1 MPLDNT
7 SATALHPHLFCL
19 FMLHMRFQWQKDSAE
34 GKAKSFENHQPNY
47 CASFSSLN
55 LMKNYFRTM

>member
-19 FMLHMRFQWQKDSAE
+19 LVLHMRFQWQKDSAE
-34 GKAKSFENHQPNY
+34 GKAETFENHQPNC
-47 CASFSSLN
+47 CASSSSSN
-55 LMKNYFRTM
+55 LMKNYFTTM